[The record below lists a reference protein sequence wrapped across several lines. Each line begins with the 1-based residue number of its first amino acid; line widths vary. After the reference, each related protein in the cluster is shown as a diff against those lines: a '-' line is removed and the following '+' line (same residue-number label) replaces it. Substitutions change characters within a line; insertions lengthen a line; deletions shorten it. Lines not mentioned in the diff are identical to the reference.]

1 MMKVLVIVG
10 LILVTACLF
19 VAYAY
24 LMSISRENELP
35 GLEDVEAT
43 QEEK

>member
-1 MMKVLVIVG
+1 MLKLLVIIG
-10 LILVTACLF
+10 LLVVTACLF

-24 LMSISRENELP
+24 LMSVSRENELP
-35 GLEDVEAT
+35 GLEDVEIP